1 MSGDILAE
9 SGGEDIASR
18 PFRSLGE
25 PFRFFKYVVGNGYRG
40 FHTRSITGGR
50 APVHGAALCLLW
62 IASVWKGYLSR
73 QTTWRQRR
81 CRSAKRKSSPGEN
94 SYILKIKNIS
104 KSNVVLRFS
113 FDGVVEPEFVQ
124 MLDDN
129 GEARIDVASNVRK
142 GSYRF
147 MAYRKEDET
156 TWHNIDVTVAV
167 T

>member
-1 MSGDILAE
+1 MERLPVTANYLAAAKMSVSKTE
-9 SGGEDIASR
+9 
-18 PFRSLGE
+18 
-25 PFRFFKYVVGNGYRG
+25 VVA
-40 FHTRSITGGR
+40 GR
-50 APVHGAALCLLW
+50 D
-62 IASVWKGYLSR
+62 
-73 QTTWRQRR
+73 
-81 CRSAKRKSSPGEN
+81 

-167 T
+167 K